1 MLLKRLV
8 EKIKQYFKKPD
19 DQEDRTR
26 KYTKHMIKKYKTF
39 SQALKREAEVKQ
51 WPRHKKL
58 ALIGRP

>member
-26 KYTKHMIKKYKTF
+26 KYTKHMIKKYKKT
-39 SQALKREAEVKQ
+39 LR
-51 WPRHKKL
+51 KL
-58 ALIGRP
+58 SYE